1 MTMAVSGVRDDAG
14 SSTRW
19 YDELIFWRVMYRH
32 LPLSKLLW
40 ASWLYAIYMGLIATL
55 LLFPILGWPER
66 LFLYALLG
74 ILVLMHLLG
83 RGTIE
88 QMLPDPS
95 FRNDLRTGN
104 FEQLRLMPHTA
115 HTLLIQRGL
124 PDWLFR
130 AVAMSL
136 WLPLYVLA
144 SRLEGTSLWNG
155 VALWMLFSFANYFVL
170 GIVSFVLLGSA
181 WIMEPYFIAIALVY
195 AFVLDGGRTR
205 AAVASSRLFS
215 VMLALPILG
224 RMALPPQFAVVLP
237 DLRMFALAW
246 LIIELLRFERMARW
260 VNAPSGVWRWFYL
273 APCAGLIAFSGVFA
287 WQESGAQGYSGA
299 EQTQFMALGMFWTAG
314 YLNLLLLTVRRQAE
328 PVVQPLRVHLW
339 ESGVLR
345 LMALAFTGGA
355 VLLWGLATGSGAF
368 WTTLLWLSFVEW
380 VGGALFRRG
389 AQRAYERAPSWV
401 YAAVLIGVLPA
412 LVFWLEPL
420 HPMLGALSPSYALLM
435 ASDVWGVAGIGAP
448 PPLWMCLF
456 APVVRSASVLAL
468 LISGFLVAR
477 FRASRSSPSYTTR
490 HKIEWYALP
499 LIYPLFDWLVHRS
512 ATNPITRLTLMERQ
526 PAWALGFGSV
536 MFVMG
541 LLYEIVGVGTAY
553 ALMIGL
559 WIFLWLWGYHST
571 ARRVRRWLDSGE
583 LVGVFLAGL
592 KPNQIYWGWVF
603 GAWAHQMRVL
613 LAAVSGYGLGWL
625 LQALF
630 THPAHP
636 GAMGM
641 GVLLI
646 VFSFGAGFYAAYL
659 AMWSCAWLIA
669 APSAIRDQLALPSRA
684 APLLG
689 PRAAVLATFYSLLG
703 CCAPLA
709 PFLLIGIPLYTSQ
722 STIALHKL
730 ARAPGELK
738 R

>member
-19 YDELIFWRVMYRH
+19 HDELIFWRVMYRH

-40 ASWLYAIYMGLIATL
+40 ASWLFATFMGLIATL
-55 LLFPILGWPER
+55 LLFPILGWSER

-95 FRNDLRTGN
+95 FQNDLRTGN

-136 WLPLYVLA
+136 WLPLYVLV
-144 SRLEGTSLWNG
+144 SRLEGVSLWDG

-237 DLRMFALAW
+237 DLRMFTLAW

-273 APCAGLIAFSGVFA
+273 APCAGLIVFSGVFA

-299 EQTQFMALGMFWTAG
+299 EQTQFTALGMFWTAG
-314 YLNLLLLTVRRQAE
+314 YLNLLLLTMRRQAE

-355 VLLWGLATGSGAF
+355 VLLWDLATGSGAF
-368 WTTLLWLSFVEW
+368 WIALLWLSFVEW
-380 VGGALFRRG
+380 VGGALFRRS
-389 AQRAYERAPSWV
+389 AQRAHERAPSWV
-401 YAAVLIGVLPA
+401 YATVLLGILPA
-412 LVFWLEPL
+412 LVFWWKPL
-420 HPMLGALSPSYALLM
+420 HPALGAFSPTYALLM
-435 ASDVWGVAGIGAP
+435 ASDAWVVAGIGAP
-448 PPLWMCLF
+448 PPLWLCLV
-456 APVVRSASVLAL
+456 APLLRSVLVLTL
-468 LISGFLVAR
+468 LSSGTLVAR
-477 FRASRSSPSYTTR
+477 LRSPRRSLTTHPR
-490 HKIEWYALP
+490 IEWYALP
-499 LIYPLFDWLVHRS
+499 LVYPLFDWLVRKH
-512 ATNPITRLTLMERQ
+512 TVNPITRLTLMERQ
-526 PAWALGFGSV
+526 PAWALGFGV
-536 MFVMG
+536 GMFLMG
-541 LLYEIVGVGTAY
+541 LLHEVVGAVNL
-553 ALMIGL
+553 ALLIGL
-559 WIFLWLWGYHST
+559 WIFLWLWGYNST

-613 LAAVSGYGLGWL
+613 IAATSGYSLGWL
-625 LQALF
+625 LQVLF
-630 THPAHP
+630 RQIAPP
-636 GAMGM
+636 GAMGV
-641 GVLLI
+641 GWVLI
-646 VFSFGAGFYAAYL
+646 SFSFGAGFSIAYL
-659 AMWSCAWLIA
+659 ALWSCAWLIA
-669 APSAIRDQLALPSRA
+669 APSAIRDQLALPQRA

-709 PFLLIGIPLYTSQ
+709 PFLLIGLPIYASQ
-722 STIALHKL
+722 STIALYKL